1 MENEIVKVFESKDF
15 GKIRTTKIN
24 GEPWFVGKDIAECL
38 GYERA
43 TKAIQDH
50 VDNEDKDEVPIR
62 DSIGRN
68 QKTPVINE
76 SGLYGLILSS
86 KNAIP
91 ITQIAKDYGKT
102 LVSCDK
108 Y

>member
-1 MENEIVKVFESKDF
+1 MDNEIVKVFESKDF

-50 VDNEDKDEVPIR
+50 VDNEDKDEFPIR

-76 SGLYGLILSS
+76 SGLYSLIMNSQTISAS
-86 KNAIP
+86 KKQLFI
-91 ITQIAKDYGKT
+91 ISMQKQGY
-102 LVSCDK
+102 L
-108 Y
+108 

>member
-1 MENEIVKVFESKDF
+1 MENEIVRVFENKEF

-50 VDNEDKDEVPIR
+50 VDNEDKDKVFR

-76 SGLYGLILSS
+76 SGLYHLLMRSEKMSAS
-86 KNAIP
+86 KKQAF
-91 ITQIAKDYGKT
+91 ITSLQKEGY
-102 LVSCDK
+102 L
-108 Y
+108 